1 MIRHLSRS
9 ELLALV
15 SRHAAALEV
24 DDNPFASAVFTQHL
38 LDQVA
43 RDDWRF
49 MAVEGPGAS
58 LTLLYAEPQ
67 SPSQWR
73 ALTNYYS
80 SQYSPFAGGAAGGP
94 GDALARLLAADRP
107 APATV
112 DLSPLCEADAER
124 AAAEFK
130 RVGWITRRYACF
142 GNWYLPCEGLSFE
155 AYMAGRPSQT
165 VNTWTRKAKK
175 FKPGNPEARLQLVTD
190 PAEVAAAMQA
200 YTQVYAKSWK
210 QAEPYPTFVADW
222 AAICA
227 RHGWLRLGIAWAGET
242 PIAAQFWFTRQRRAY
257 IYKLAYDEDFS
268 KLSAGTVLSAFMF
281 RQALDE
287 DRVVEIDYLTGDDP
301 YKRAWMTHR
310 RERVGLIACNPR
322 TLRGAGR
329 ALYELAGSARQ
340 LLRQR
345 SSLAEAPAAA

>member
-1 MIRHLSRS
+1 MISHLNRG
-9 ELLALV
+9 ELLALIG
-15 SRHAAALEV
+15 RHAATLDG
-24 DDNPFASAVFTQHL
+24 DDNPFASAAFTQHL

-49 MAVEGPGAS
+49 MAVQAPGAA
-58 LTLLYAEPQ
+58 LTLLYAEPHA
-67 SPSQWR
+67 PSQWR

-80 SQYSPFAGGAAGGP
+80 SQYSPFAGATGGAQ
-94 GDALARLLAADRP
+94 GDVLARLLAADWP
-107 APATV
+107 AAAIV
-112 DLSPLCEADAER
+112 DLSPLSEADAER
-124 AAAEFK
+124 AAAGFK

-165 VNTWTRKAKK
+165 VSTWTRKTKK
-175 FKPGNPEARLQLVTD
+175 FKPGNPEARLQMVTD

-200 YTQVYAKSWK
+200 YNQVYAKSWK
-210 QAEPYPTFVADW
+210 QAEPYPNFVADW

-227 RHGWLRLGIAWAGET
+227 RQGWLRLGLAWASET
-242 PIAAQFWFTRQRRAY
+242 PIAAQLLFTRQGRAY
-257 IYKLAYDEDFS
+257 IYKLAYDEDYS

-281 RQALDE
+281 RHALDA
-287 DRVVEIDYLTGDDP
+287 DRVAEIDYLTGDDP

-322 TLRGAGR
+322 TLLGAGR

-340 LLRQR
+340 RLRDR
-345 SSLAEAPAAA
+345 GGPAAAPAAT